1 MDIVGAMLMYM
12 EVKDKRILV
21 KNIQISDYE
30 LTVVV
35 VKILS
40 WLKLEHKRSIWIS
53 QGKRNRFKPLEIDM
67 RYPWCANLYKL
78 VENESLFQDCFLIKN
93 SKFGFLDS
101 VSEEDR
107 RKAREKAYQ
116 NYNLQ
121 KCTYFAESAT
131 LCRCPST
138 GVGIHETL

>member
-1 MDIVGAMLMYM
+1 MDIVGAMLKYM

-116 NYNLQ
+116 NYNPQ
-121 KCTYFAESAT
+121 KCT
-131 LCRCPST
+131 
-138 GVGIHETL
+138 

>member
-1 MDIVGAMLMYM
+1 MDIVGAMLKYM

-30 LTVVV
+30 LTVV

-67 RYPWCANLYKL
+67 RYPWCAKQ
-78 VENESLFQDCFLIKN
+78 EKKLIKIIIR
-93 SKFGFLDS
+93 KS
-101 VSEEDR
+101 VH
-107 RKAREKAYQ
+107 
-116 NYNLQ
+116 NLQ
-121 KCTYFAESAT
+121 KALHFVDVLQQVLEYTKSCNLPVCWE
-131 LCRCPST
+131 
-138 GVGIHETL
+138 

>member
-1 MDIVGAMLMYM
+1 MDIVAAMLKYM

-35 VKILS
+35 VKILL

-67 RYPWCANLYKL
+67 RYPWCANLYRL
-78 VENESLFQDCFLIKN
+78 VENESLFQDCFFIKN
-93 SKFGFLDS
+93 SKFVFLDS

-116 NYNLQ
+116 NYNPQ
-121 KCTYFAESAT
+121 KRT
-131 LCRCPST
+131 
-138 GVGIHETL
+138 

>member
-1 MDIVGAMLMYM
+1 MDIVAAMLKYM

-78 VENESLFQDCFLIKN
+78 VENESLFQDCFFIKN

-116 NYNLQ
+116 NYNPQ
-121 KCTYFAESAT
+121 KCT
-131 LCRCPST
+131 
-138 GVGIHETL
+138 

>member
-1 MDIVGAMLMYM
+1 MDIVAAMLKYM

-40 WLKLEHKRSIWIS
+40 WRKLEHKRSIWIS
-53 QGKRNRFKPLEIDM
+53 QGKRNRFKPLEVDM

-93 SKFGFLDS
+93 SKFSFLGS

-116 NYNLQ
+116 NYNPQ
-121 KCTYFAESAT
+121 KRT
-131 LCRCPST
+131 
-138 GVGIHETL
+138 

>member
-1 MDIVGAMLMYM
+1 MDIVGAMLKYM

-78 VENESLFQDCFLIKN
+78 VENESLFQDCFFIKN
-93 SKFGFLDS
+93 SKFSFLDS

-116 NYNLQ
+116 NYNPQ
-121 KCTYFAESAT
+121 KCT
-131 LCRCPST
+131 
-138 GVGIHETL
+138 

>member
-1 MDIVGAMLMYM
+1 MDIVAAMLKYM

-30 LTVVV
+30 LTVV

-78 VENESLFQDCFLIKN
+78 VENESLFQDCFFIKN

-107 RKAREKAYQ
+107 RKARERAYQ
-116 NYNLQ
+116 NYNPQ
-121 KCTYFAESAT
+121 KRT
-131 LCRCPST
+131 
-138 GVGIHETL
+138 

>member
-1 MDIVGAMLMYM
+1 MDIVGAMLKYM

-30 LTVVV
+30 LNVVV

-93 SKFGFLDS
+93 SKFSFLDS

-116 NYNLQ
+116 NYNPQ
-121 KCTYFAESAT
+121 KRT
-131 LCRCPST
+131 
-138 GVGIHETL
+138 

>member
-1 MDIVGAMLMYM
+1 MDIVGAMLKYM

-78 VENESLFQDCFLIKN
+78 VENESLFQDCFFIKN
-93 SKFGFLDS
+93 SKFSFWDS

-107 RKAREKAYQ
+107 RKARDKAYQ
-116 NYNLQ
+116 NYNPQ
-121 KCTYFAESAT
+121 KRT
-131 LCRCPST
+131 
-138 GVGIHETL
+138 

>member
-1 MDIVGAMLMYM
+1 MDIVGAMLKYM

-53 QGKRNRFKPLEIDM
+53 QGKRNRFKPLEVDM

-107 RKAREKAYQ
+107 RKARERAYQ
-116 NYNLQ
+116 NYNPQ
-121 KCTYFAESAT
+121 KRT
-131 LCRCPST
+131 
-138 GVGIHETL
+138 

>member
-1 MDIVGAMLMYM
+1 MDIVAAMLKYM

-78 VENESLFQDCFLIKN
+78 VENESLFQDCFFIKN
-93 SKFGFLDS
+93 SKFVFLDS

-116 NYNLQ
+116 NYNPQ
-121 KCTYFAESAT
+121 KRT
-131 LCRCPST
+131 
-138 GVGIHETL
+138 

>member
-1 MDIVGAMLMYM
+1 MIGWFIFGVIIIDEETIMDIVGAMLKYM

-30 LTVVV
+30 LTVV

-78 VENESLFQDCFLIKN
+78 VENESLFQDCFFIKN

-116 NYNLQ
+116 NYNPQ
-121 KCTYFAESAT
+121 KCT
-131 LCRCPST
+131 
-138 GVGIHETL
+138 

>member
-1 MDIVGAMLMYM
+1 MDIVGAMLKYM

-78 VENESLFQDCFLIKN
+78 VENESLFQDCFFIKN

-107 RKAREKAYQ
+107 RKARERAYQ
-116 NYNLQ
+116 NYNPQ
-121 KCTYFAESAT
+121 KRT
-131 LCRCPST
+131 
-138 GVGIHETL
+138 

>member
-1 MDIVGAMLMYM
+1 MDIVAAMLKYM

-67 RYPWCANLYKL
+67 RYPWCANLYRL
-78 VENESLFQDCFLIKN
+78 VENESLFQDCFFIKN
-93 SKFGFLDS
+93 SKFVFLDS

-116 NYNLQ
+116 NYNPQ
-121 KCTYFAESAT
+121 KRT
-131 LCRCPST
+131 
-138 GVGIHETL
+138 

>member
-1 MDIVGAMLMYM
+1 MDIVAAMLKYM

-30 LTVVV
+30 LTVV

-107 RKAREKAYQ
+107 RKARERAYQ
-116 NYNLQ
+116 NYNPQ
-121 KCTYFAESAT
+121 KRT
-131 LCRCPST
+131 
-138 GVGIHETL
+138 

>member
-1 MDIVGAMLMYM
+1 MDIVGAMLKYM

-30 LTVVV
+30 LTVVVV

-78 VENESLFQDCFLIKN
+78 VENESLFQDCFFIKN

-116 NYNLQ
+116 NYNPQ
-121 KCTYFAESAT
+121 KCT
-131 LCRCPST
+131 
-138 GVGIHETL
+138 

>member
-1 MDIVGAMLMYM
+1 MDIVAAMLKYM

-53 QGKRNRFKPLEIDM
+53 QGKRNRFKPLEVDM

-107 RKAREKAYQ
+107 RKARERAYQ
-116 NYNLQ
+116 NYNPQ
-121 KCTYFAESAT
+121 KRT
-131 LCRCPST
+131 
-138 GVGIHETL
+138 

>member
-1 MDIVGAMLMYM
+1 MDIVAAMLKYM

-107 RKAREKAYQ
+107 RKARERAYQ
-116 NYNLQ
+116 NYNPQ
-121 KCTYFAESAT
+121 KRT
-131 LCRCPST
+131 
-138 GVGIHETL
+138 

>member
-1 MDIVGAMLMYM
+1 MDIVAAMLKYM

-40 WLKLEHKRSIWIS
+40 QLKLEHKRSIWIS

-78 VENESLFQDCFLIKN
+78 VENESLFQDCFFIKN
-93 SKFGFLDS
+93 SKFGFWDS

-116 NYNLQ
+116 NYNPQ
-121 KCTYFAESAT
+121 KRT
-131 LCRCPST
+131 
-138 GVGIHETL
+138 

>member
-1 MDIVGAMLMYM
+1 MDIVAAMLKYM

-78 VENESLFQDCFLIKN
+78 VENESLFQDCFFIKN

-107 RKAREKAYQ
+107 RKARERAYQ
-116 NYNLQ
+116 NYNPQ
-121 KCTYFAESAT
+121 KRT
-131 LCRCPST
+131 
-138 GVGIHETL
+138 

>member
-1 MDIVGAMLMYM
+1 MDIVGAMLKYM

-107 RKAREKAYQ
+107 RKARERAYQ
-116 NYNLQ
+116 NYNPQ
-121 KCTYFAESAT
+121 KRT
-131 LCRCPST
+131 
-138 GVGIHETL
+138 

>member
-1 MDIVGAMLMYM
+1 MDIVAAMLKYM

-53 QGKRNRFKPLEIDM
+53 QGKRNRFKPLEVDM

-116 NYNLQ
+116 NYNPQ
-121 KCTYFAESAT
+121 KCT
-131 LCRCPST
+131 
-138 GVGIHETL
+138 

>member
-1 MDIVGAMLMYM
+1 MIGWFIFGVIIIDEETIMDIVGAMLKYM

-78 VENESLFQDCFLIKN
+78 VENESLFQDCFFIKN

-116 NYNLQ
+116 NYNPQ
-121 KCTYFAESAT
+121 KCT
-131 LCRCPST
+131 
-138 GVGIHETL
+138 

>member
-1 MDIVGAMLMYM
+1 MDIVAAMLKYM
-12 EVKDKRILV
+12 EVKDKKILV

-53 QGKRNRFKPLEIDM
+53 QGKRNRFKPLEIDK

-78 VENESLFQDCFLIKN
+78 VENESLFQDCFFIKN
-93 SKFGFLDS
+93 SKFSFWDS

-116 NYNLQ
+116 NYNPQ
-121 KCTYFAESAT
+121 KRT
-131 LCRCPST
+131 
-138 GVGIHETL
+138 

>member
-1 MDIVGAMLMYM
+1 MDIVAAMLKYM

-93 SKFGFLDS
+93 SKFSFLGS

-116 NYNLQ
+116 NYNPQ
-121 KCTYFAESAT
+121 KRT
-131 LCRCPST
+131 
-138 GVGIHETL
+138 

>member
-1 MDIVGAMLMYM
+1 MDIVAAMLKYM

-30 LTVVV
+30 LTIVV

-116 NYNLQ
+116 NYNPQ
-121 KCTYFAESAT
+121 KRT
-131 LCRCPST
+131 
-138 GVGIHETL
+138 

>member
-1 MDIVGAMLMYM
+1 MDIVGAMLKYM

-30 LTVVV
+30 LTVV

-53 QGKRNRFKPLEIDM
+53 QGKRNRFKPLEVDM

-78 VENESLFQDCFLIKN
+78 VENESLFQDCFFIKN

-116 NYNLQ
+116 NYNPQ
-121 KCTYFAESAT
+121 KCT
-131 LCRCPST
+131 
-138 GVGIHETL
+138 

>member
-1 MDIVGAMLMYM
+1 MDIVGAMLKYM

-30 LTVVV
+30 LTVV

-78 VENESLFQDCFLIKN
+78 VENESLFQDCFFIKN

-116 NYNLQ
+116 NYNPQ
-121 KCTYFAESAT
+121 KCT
-131 LCRCPST
+131 
-138 GVGIHETL
+138 

>member
-1 MDIVGAMLMYM
+1 MDIVGAMLKYM

-30 LTVVV
+30 LTIVV

-116 NYNLQ
+116 NYNPQ
-121 KCTYFAESAT
+121 KRT
-131 LCRCPST
+131 
-138 GVGIHETL
+138 

>member
-1 MDIVGAMLMYM
+1 MDIVGAMLKYM

-53 QGKRNRFKPLEIDM
+53 QGKRNRFKPLEVDM

-116 NYNLQ
+116 NYNPQ
-121 KCTYFAESAT
+121 KCT
-131 LCRCPST
+131 
-138 GVGIHETL
+138 

>member
-1 MDIVGAMLMYM
+1 MDIVGAMLKYM

-30 LTVVV
+30 LTVV

-53 QGKRNRFKPLEIDM
+53 QGKRNRFKPLEVDM

-116 NYNLQ
+116 NYNPQ
-121 KCTYFAESAT
+121 KCT
-131 LCRCPST
+131 
-138 GVGIHETL
+138 

>member
-1 MDIVGAMLMYM
+1 MDIVGAMLKYM

-53 QGKRNRFKPLEIDM
+53 QGKRNRFKPLEVDM

-116 NYNLQ
+116 NYNPQ
-121 KCTYFAESAT
+121 KRT
-131 LCRCPST
+131 
-138 GVGIHETL
+138 